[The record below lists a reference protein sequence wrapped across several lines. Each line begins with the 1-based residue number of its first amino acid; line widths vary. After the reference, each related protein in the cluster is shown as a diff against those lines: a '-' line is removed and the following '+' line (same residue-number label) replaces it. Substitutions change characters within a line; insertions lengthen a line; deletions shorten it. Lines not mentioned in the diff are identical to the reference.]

1 MLNYLVSPDLS
12 ASSEFSD
19 SLEASALRA
28 VPAYGMSEYY
38 DPTEPGE
45 AYAEDDDFGDEDDD
59 EDDDFGDEDDFGDG
73 DDDDLL
79 GADDDDLGD
88 DDLLGDEYEDD
99 DLGGD
104 DEDDDFG
111 DDEDEDEDFGFL
123 EKAIATAVSKA
134 VGPQRMRYAKLSRE
148 VTNLI
153 GKGKRRDPAT
163 QRKIGK
169 LRETWSKL
177 QTMKNGTAGLESPQ
191 EVLRESRPAAPAAPA
206 APASQG
212 LRKVAAKV
220 MPGLP
225 PIRTV
230 APMGIPAT
238 NADRIVAERAA
249 AAAPSGP
256 GRADSRA
263 EARSRFNLRGP
274 EIVEQMKNYTFEKLA
289 SIANNANRGPDV
301 RQAARDEIAR
311 RRAGRPAPAPVAAPP
326 APVAP
331 SPRPGRPIRP
341 VIVVRPRGP
350 GRPAAPVAPADPFMV
365 GPSQTPTFGAIPRI
379 IAADNVFDAIGAF
392 KAETALLGIGAFLLG
407 AYAGPPLFQRLSR

>member
-1 MLNYLVSPDLS
+1 
-12 ASSEFSD
+12 
-19 SLEASALRA
+19 
-28 VPAYGMSEYY
+28 
-38 DPTEPGE
+38 
-45 AYAEDDDFGDEDDD
+45 
-59 EDDDFGDEDDFGDG
+59 
-73 DDDDLL
+73 
-79 GADDDDLGD
+79 
-88 DDLLGDEYEDD
+88 
-99 DLGGD
+99 
-104 DEDDDFG
+104 
-111 DDEDEDEDFGFL
+111 
-123 EKAIATAVSKA
+123 
-134 VGPQRMRYAKLSRE
+134 
-148 VTNLI
+148 
-153 GKGKRRDPAT
+153 
-163 QRKIGK
+163 
-169 LRETWSKL
+169 
-177 QTMKNGTAGLESPQ
+177 
-191 EVLRESRPAAPAAPA
+191 
-206 APASQG
+206 
-212 LRKVAAKV
+212 

-350 GRPAAPVAPADPFMV
+350 GRPAPAQPSAPPAPASDGFYA
-365 GPSQTPTFGAIPRI
+365 PTKLAYGALPRI